1 MGNSYPDR
9 TNASGVWKINEI
21 SKNKV
26 THNTYPDG
34 SKRALFAGGN
44 TGSAS
49 DIIEHIQLVSTGNG
63 TDFGNLTVARRMG
76 GTTASSTRAV
86 FANGADPSTDVIDY
100 VQYATLGNASD
111 FGDAQTSATGLLA
124 GGANSTRAISS
135 GGLAP
140 SNTDTINLMTI
151 STTANA
157 TDFGNLTDARSY
169 LAGMAND
176 TRQITSGGLDPGFS
190 NIIDFVEIATTGNAI
205 DFGNLTSTPALA
217 TNCASRTRGINCGG
231 TAVSGGGTN
240 LNIIDFIEI
249 SSTGNAADFGDLT
262 GTQRSQSSFGSNTRM
277 VTAGGQGPGTT
288 KMEAIQIASLGNATD
303 FSDSLSGTTENGRG
317 TSDGKRG
324 VFHKGA
330 VQNVLETKNIFNG
343 GAAVDFGD

>member
-1 MGNSYPDR
+1 MGNSYPSKY
-9 TNASGVWKINEI
+9 NSSGIWSI
-21 SKNKV
+21 SDIYKNKV
-26 THNTYPDG
+26 THKTYPNG
-34 SKRALFAGGN
+34 GARGLFMGGEAP
-44 TGSAS
+44 SAS
-49 DIIEHIQLVSTGNG
+49 NVIDFITFSTTGDA
-63 TDFGNLTVARRMG
+63 TDFGNLVA
-76 GTTASSTRAV
+76 
-86 FANGADPSTDVIDY
+86 
-100 VQYATLGNASD
+100 
-111 FGDAQTSATGLLA
+111 ATGLLA

-140 SNTDTINLMTI
+140 SNTDTINFMTI

-240 LNIIDFIEI
+240 LYIIDFIEI

-303 FSDSLSGTTENGRG
+303 FADSLSGTTENGRG

-343 GAAVDFGD
+343 GAAVDFGDLSVSRSNAHAASNGHGGLALTS